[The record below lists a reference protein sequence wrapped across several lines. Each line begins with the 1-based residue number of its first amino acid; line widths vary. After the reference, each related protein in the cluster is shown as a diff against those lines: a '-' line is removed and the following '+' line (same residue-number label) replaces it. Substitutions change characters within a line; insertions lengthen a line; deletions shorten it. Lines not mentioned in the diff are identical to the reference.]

1 MIVIVLPDFAA
12 EDALL
17 ARAVTGDQDAFR
29 QIYDAYFAPVYQ
41 FIRLHV
47 RNRDSAHDL
56 AADVFIDFYLA
67 LQAAPRIP
75 ACAPG
80 CFAWPVTRSTTITA
94 GGSPSRPRRWRSG
107 SRRARPARESQFM
120 AAARIEQVRLAL
132 QRLPP
137 DQQEVLL
144 LRFGQGLN
152 LEQTA
157 DLMDRSISAIKSLQF
172 RALDALRAEL
182 ARRESVST
190 WPQANSSMRYN
201 NCVDRMAA
209 GDSLESCLRAYPAY
223 AERLRPLLQAGAAVR
238 VLRPTPA
245 ELRQEQAS
253 VWRGSAPRCRL
264 LARGPG
270 PGSGGCC

>member
-41 FIRLHV
+41 FIRLRV
-47 RNRDSAHDL
+47 RDRDSAHDL

-67 LQAAPRIP
+67 LRGRAPHTSLRAWLFRVARNKIYDHYGGRQQFPTETLEEWIP
-75 ACAPG
+75 SGEA
-80 CFAWPVTRSTTITA
+80 
-94 GGSPSRPRRWRSG
+94 SP
-107 SRRARPARESQFM
+107 ESQFM

-182 ARRESVST
+182 ARR
-190 WPQANSSMRYN
+190 
-201 NCVDRMAA
+201 
-209 GDSLESCLRAYPAY
+209 G
-223 AERLRPLLQAGAAVR
+223 ER
-238 VLRPTPA
+238 
-245 ELRQEQAS
+245 
-253 VWRGSAPRCRL
+253 
-264 LARGPG
+264 
-270 PGSGGCC
+270 